1 MTRSKTELAIILV
14 KLRGDITDPKKI
26 EKEAAKLASE
36 MSLMKLCYEIQKVEE
51 EREASASATPAT
63 QEQTVTEEA
72 PKESEEAPKESEAP
86 KEPREESFQTP
97 PPVELTKKEEA
108 IVEELKAPEKA
119 TPRQKHKHILSWLLD
134 SSSDEDEAA

>member
-14 KLRGDITDPKKI
+14 KLRGEITDPKKI

-51 EREASASATPAT
+51 EREASASAPAT

-72 PKESEEAPKESEAP
+72 PKESEEAPKESEEAP
-86 KEPREESFQTP
+86 KEPREESEKTP

-134 SSSDEDEAA
+134 SSSEDEA

>member
-14 KLRGDITDPKKI
+14 KLRGEITDPKKI

-51 EREASASATPAT
+51 TNQSATE
-63 QEQTVTEEA
+63 EQTVTAEPPEA
-72 PKESEEAPKESEAP
+72 PKESEEAPKESE
-86 KEPREESFQTP
+86 
-97 PPVELTKKEEA
+97 PVELTKKEEA

-119 TPRQKHKHILSWLLD
+119 TPKQKHKHILSWLLD
-134 SSSDEDEAA
+134 SSSEDEAA

>member
-14 KLRGDITDPKKI
+14 KLRGEITDQKKI

-51 EREASASATPAT
+51 EREASASVPAT

-72 PKESEEAPKESEAP
+72 PKEPESE
-86 KEPREESFQTP
+86 
-97 PPVELTKKEEA
+97 PVELTKKEEA
-108 IVEELKAPEKA
+108 IVEELKAPEQA
-119 TPRQKHKHILSWLLD
+119 TVKQRHRHILSWLLD
-134 SSSDEDEAA
+134 SSSDEE

>member
-26 EKEAAKLASE
+26 EKEATKLASE

-51 EREASASATPAT
+51 EREASASAPGTHSDEPQASPSV
-63 QEQTVTEEA
+63 QPEA
-72 PKESEEAPKESEAP
+72 PKESEEVPKESE
-86 KEPREESFQTP
+86 
-97 PPVELTKKEEA
+97 PVELTKKEEA

-119 TPRQKHKHILSWLLD
+119 TPTQRHKHILSWLLD
-134 SSSDEDEAA
+134 SSSEDEA

>member
-14 KLRGDITDPKKI
+14 KLRGDITDQKKI

-51 EREASASATPAT
+51 EREASASAPSTPAT
-63 QEQTVTEEA
+63 EEQTVKAEPEAETPVTEEPPA
-72 PKESEEAPKESEAP
+72 E
-86 KEPREESFQTP
+86 

-108 IVEELKAPEKA
+108 IVEELKAPVKA
-119 TPRQKHKHILSWLLD
+119 TPNQKHKHILSWLLD
-134 SSSDEDEAA
+134 SSSDDEA

>member
-14 KLRGDITDPKKI
+14 KLRGDVTDPKKI

-51 EREASASATPAT
+51 MTHSDEPQASPSVQP
-63 QEQTVTEEA
+63 EA
-72 PKESEEAPKESEAP
+72 PKSEEPPEEPPKT
-86 KEPREESFQTP
+86 EE

-119 TPRQKHKHILSWLLD
+119 SVAQKHKHILSWLLD
-134 SSSDEDEAA
+134 SSSDEETEGSH

>member
-51 EREASASATPAT
+51 TNQSAT

-72 PKESEEAPKESEAP
+72 PKTEETPKESEETP

-119 TPRQKHKHILSWLLD
+119 TPTQRHKHILSWLLD
-134 SSSDEDEAA
+134 SSSEDEA

>member
-51 EREASASATPAT
+51 ERESQTLSTEASPSVQPD
-63 QEQTVTEEA
+63 
-72 PKESEEAPKESEAP
+72 AP
-86 KEPREESFQTP
+86 KEPEPEEP
-97 PPVELTKKEEA
+97 PKEPEPPVELTKKEEA
-108 IVEELKAPEKA
+108 IVEELKAPVKA
-119 TPRQKHKHILSWLLD
+119 TPNQKHKHILSWLLD
-134 SSSDEDEAA
+134 SSSDDEA

>member
-14 KLRGDITDPKKI
+14 KLRGDVTDPKKI

-51 EREASASATPAT
+51 LSHSDEPQASPSVQPDT
-63 QEQTVTEEA
+63 
-72 PKESEEAPKESEAP
+72 PKEPEPE
-86 KEPREESFQTP
+86 EPREESEKTP
-97 PPVELTKKEEA
+97 PPEPPVELTKKEEA

-119 TPRQKHKHILSWLLD
+119 TPNQKHKHILSWLLD
-134 SSSDEDEAA
+134 SSSDEES

>member
-51 EREASASATPAT
+51 EREASASAPSTPAT
-63 QEQTVTEEA
+63 EEQTAKAEAVPEAEEP
-72 PKESEEAPKESEAP
+72 PKDPE
-86 KEPREESFQTP
+86 T
-97 PPVELTKKEEA
+97 PPVELTEKEEA
-108 IVEELKAPEKA
+108 IVEELKAPVKA
-119 TPRQKHKHILSWLLD
+119 TPNQKHKHILSWLLD
-134 SSSDEDEAA
+134 SSSDEDE

>member
-51 EREASASATPAT
+51 EREASASAPAE
-63 QEQTVTEEA
+63 EQTVKAEA
-72 PKESEEAPKESEAP
+72 PKNGEAVPEAEEPP
-86 KEPREESFQTP
+86 KEPET
-97 PPVELTKKEEA
+97 PPVELTEKEEA
-108 IVEELKAPEKA
+108 IVEELKAPVKA
-119 TPRQKHKHILSWLLD
+119 TPNQKHKHILSWLLD
-134 SSSDEDEAA
+134 SSSDDEA

>member
-51 EREASASATPAT
+51 MTHSDEPQASPSVQP
-63 QEQTVTEEA
+63 EA
-72 PKESEEAPKESEAP
+72 PKE
-86 KEPREESFQTP
+86 TP
-97 PPVELTKKEEA
+97 VPQELTQEEQK
-108 IVEELKAPEKA
+108 VVDELKVPAKA
-119 TPRQKHKHILSWLLD
+119 SKERRNKHILSWLLD
-134 SSSDEDEAA
+134 SSSEED

>member
-14 KLRGDITDPKKI
+14 KLRGEITDQKKI

-51 EREASASATPAT
+51 TNQSAT
-63 QEQTVTEEA
+63 QEQTVTEETPVKTEET
-72 PKESEEAPKESEAP
+72 PKETEEAE
-86 KEPREESFQTP
+86 
-97 PPVELTKKEEA
+97 PVELTKKEEA

-119 TPRQKHKHILSWLLD
+119 TPTQKHKHILSWLLD
-134 SSSDEDEAA
+134 SSSEDEA

>member
-51 EREASASATPAT
+51 ERESQTLSTATPE
-63 QEQTVTEEA
+63 EQTVKAEA
-72 PKESEEAPKESEAP
+72 PKNDEAAPEPGEAP
-86 KEPREESFQTP
+86 KEPEEA
-97 PPVELTKKEEA
+97 PVELTKKEEE
-108 IVEELKAPEKA
+108 IVEELKAPAKA
-119 TPRQKHKHILSWLLD
+119 TPTQKHKHILSWLLD
-134 SSSDEDEAA
+134 SSSEDEA